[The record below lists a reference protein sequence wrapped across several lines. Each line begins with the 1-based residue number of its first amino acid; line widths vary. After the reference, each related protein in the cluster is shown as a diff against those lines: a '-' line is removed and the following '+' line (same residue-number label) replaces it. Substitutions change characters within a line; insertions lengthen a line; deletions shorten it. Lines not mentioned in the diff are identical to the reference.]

1 MAQRVMV
8 DLFAGSGG
16 MGLGMEMAGFQPVFV
31 SELHSDALSTYLVNR
46 PNLPVQ
52 EPQNQSGDILEY
64 TQDPPKMQRLA
75 SRLNGDYGGVDL
87 IVGGPPCQGYSG
99 IGHRRTFTDL
109 SKHDIPS
116 NHLYR
121 EMATF
126 ISAVGPKAFVF
137 ENVRGLLSSKW
148 TREGENGEVW
158 ATVLQKLE
166 SVRTRVDG
174 FELGYTVRPAIVRAS
189 NYGVPQSRPRVL
201 VVGIR
206 EDLKFEPT
214 LELPAD
220 GLVPLGTGV
229 APDLVDVLGDLVDPD
244 WAPGIGS
251 TLVYP
256 RRASSE
262 LIRWFRTQPN
272 GKVARKG
279 SAVTEQDYSNHS
291 RAVLDRFMAMH
302 HIGGQ
307 LPPEQRTKKFAQRL
321 LRPRWGERGPNI
333 TVASLADD
341 YVHFAQPRT
350 LTVREWARLQTFPDW
365 YQFVGQR
372 TTGGRR
378 RAGDPSLGIWSR
390 EVPKYTQIGNAV
402 PVLLAQSVGVHLA
415 GLLDRLEA
423 APAGTATPVLID
435 EIRLEPR
442 LSVPA

>member
-158 ATVLQKLE
+158 QQVYRTLQGVTSRINGRE
-166 SVRTRVDG
+166 VGYFVRYA
-174 FELGYTVRPAIVRAS
+174 LVRAKD
-189 NYGVPQSRPRVL
+189 YGVPQNRPRVL

-206 EDLKFEPT
+206 NDLGFLPT
-214 LELPAD
+214 DD
-220 GLVPLGTGV
+220 GLAEGLLPVGTEE
-229 APDLVDVLGDLVDPD
+229 APDLVDVLGDLVDPR
-244 WAPGIGS
+244 WAHGLRSTDLYPSDPASELQRWYRIPQGGIRALGKGQPVTDHEYSQHSSRVIERFAWVIS
-251 TLVYP
+251 TARVASRLTSRQKAQLARPASALGHQRGLHHSGVAG
-256 RRASSE
+256 RRLCALRAS
-262 LIRWFRTQPN
+262 PDPD
-272 GKVARKG
+272 GAR
-279 SAVTEQDYSNHS
+279 V
-291 RAVLDRFMAMH
+291 
-302 HIGGQ
+302 
-307 LPPEQRTKKFAQRL
+307 
-321 LRPRWGERGPNI
+321 GE
-333 TVASLADD
+333 T
-341 YVHFAQPRT
+341 
-350 LTVREWARLQTFPDW
+350 PDI
-365 YQFVGQR
+365 
-372 TTGGRR
+372 
-378 RAGDPSLGIWSR
+378 P
-390 EVPKYTQIGNAV
+390 
-402 PVLLAQSVGVHLA
+402 
-415 GLLDRLEA
+415 
-423 APAGTATPVLID
+423 
-435 EIRLEPR
+435 
-442 LSVPA
+442 